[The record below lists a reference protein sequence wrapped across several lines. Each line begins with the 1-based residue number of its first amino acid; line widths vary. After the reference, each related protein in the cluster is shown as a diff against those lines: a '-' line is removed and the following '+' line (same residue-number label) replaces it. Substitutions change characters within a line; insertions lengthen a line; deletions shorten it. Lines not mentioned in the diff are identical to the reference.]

1 MRISI
6 PRNDQGT
13 TKWRV
18 GIGILSI
25 FLFIGPQV
33 YGKAMGDMDI
43 NDAIEDEFLLDSS
56 IPENSIQIDTS
67 NGVATLEGTVENLLA
82 KERATRIAETV
93 RGVRSVVNSIDVAPA
108 EPRTD
113 TEVKTDVIQALVR
126 DPATES
132 WEIEPEVDNG
142 AVTLTGQ
149 VDSWQ
154 EKQLAGTIAKGVRG
168 VQSLK
173 NDLTIDYTETRT
185 DREMQAEIQERLR
198 WNVLVDDAL
207 IDVSVND
214 GAVTLDG
221 IVGSAAEKRRAH
233 MDAWVRGVDSVDA
246 SGLEIQAWAK
256 NEDLRG
262 DKYAEKSDT
271 EIERAV
277 EDALLYDPRVVSF
290 NVSVEAD
297 HGAITLRGDVDNL
310 KAKSS
315 AEQTARNTVGVVQVD
330 NRLTVTPLTV
340 SDEAI
345 ETDVAQALIADPF
358 VDRYKIDVNSTNG
371 IVSLYGDVDNA
382 YEKGQAEDV
391 ASRVNGVLFVE
402 NHLEVSDNDELYSY
416 DPYVDDWLIDDYA
429 WGDFDRTYSWQSDK
443 QLKDEVE
450 DQLFWSPFVNSDTID
465 VNVDDGEVHLTG
477 TVDSYD
483 EYRTATKNAFDA
495 GAVIVD
501 NDLTIQG

>member
-1 MRISI
+1 
-6 PRNDQGT
+6 
-13 TKWRV
+13 
-18 GIGILSI
+18 
-25 FLFIGPQV
+25 
-33 YGKAMGDMDI
+33 
-43 NDAIEDEFLLDSS
+43 
-56 IPENSIQIDTS
+56 
-67 NGVATLEGTVENLLA
+67 
-82 KERATRIAETV
+82 
-93 RGVRSVVNSIDVAPA
+93 
-108 EPRTD
+108 
-113 TEVKTDVIQALVR
+113 
-126 DPATES
+126 
-132 WEIEPEVDNG
+132 
-142 AVTLTGQ
+142 
-149 VDSWQ
+149 
-154 EKQLAGTIAKGVRG
+154 
-168 VQSLK
+168 
-173 NDLTIDYTETRT
+173 
-185 DREMQAEIQERLR
+185 
-198 WNVLVDDAL
+198 
-207 IDVSVND
+207 
-214 GAVTLDG
+214 
-221 IVGSAAEKRRAH
+221 
-233 MDAWVRGVDSVDA
+233 
-246 SGLEIQAWAK
+246 
-256 NEDLRG
+256 
-262 DKYAEKSDT
+262 
-271 EIERAV
+271 
-277 EDALLYDPRVVSF
+277 LYDPRVVSF